1 MRSYIS
7 DYSDS
12 LRRPDIRELTL
23 ANGISYPNDEELVML
38 ILGRGTR
45 NNPIES
51 LAEDVTKA
59 INSSNDENLIR
70 NLTQLDGMGESRAL
84 IIAAALELGRRRRG
98 MLRSAIQYPKDV
110 VPYLKQ
116 YSLMPTE
123 HFITVT
129 VNGAK
134 EILSTRVVSV
144 GTISRAL
151 IHPREVF
158 AGAVAEY
165 ASGIICCHNHPCG
178 QCYPS
183 EADISSTK
191 ILQQA
196 SRVLGISFM
205 DHIIITGSGY
215 FSFLEHGMLEKE

>member
-1 MRSYIS
+1 MQNYIL
-7 DYSDS
+7 DYSKS
-12 LRRPDIRELTL
+12 GKQPNIRELTL
-23 ANGISYPNDEELVML
+23 LNGISYPDDEELIML
-38 ILGRGTR
+38 ILGKGTK

-51 LAEDVTKA
+51 LAEKVTKT
-59 INSSNDENLIR
+59 INSSNEEELIPNLKKI
-70 NLTQLDGMGESRAL
+70 NGMGESRAL

-98 MLRSAIQYPKDV
+98 ILRSSINAPKDV
-110 VPYLKQ
+110 IPFSQHYT
-116 YSLMPTE
+116 LMPTE

-144 GTISRAL
+144 GTINKAL

-158 AGAVAEY
+158 ANAVSEY

-183 EADISSTK
+183 NADIDSTK
-191 ILQQA
+191 ILQKA
-196 SRVLGISFM
+196 AKILGIVFM
-205 DHIIITGSGY
+205 DHIIITKEDY
-215 FSFLEHGMLEKE
+215 FSFLEHGML

>member
-1 MRSYIS
+1 MQNYIL
-7 DYSDS
+7 DYSKS
-12 LRRPDIRELTL
+12 GKQPNIRELTL
-23 ANGISYPNDEELVML
+23 LNGISYPDDEELIML
-38 ILGRGTR
+38 ILGKGTK

-51 LAEDVTKA
+51 LAEKVTKT
-59 INSSNDENLIR
+59 INSSNEEELIPNLKKI
-70 NLTQLDGMGESRAL
+70 NGIGESRAL

-98 MLRSAIQYPKDV
+98 ILRSSINAPKDV
-110 VPYLKQ
+110 IPFLQHYT
-116 YSLMPTE
+116 LMPTE

-144 GTISRAL
+144 GTINKAL

-158 AGAVAEY
+158 ANAVSEY

-183 EADISSTK
+183 NADIDSTK
-191 ILQQA
+191 ILQKA
-196 SRVLGISFM
+196 AKILGIVFM
-205 DHIIITGSGY
+205 DHIIITKEDY
-215 FSFLEHGMLEKE
+215 FSFLEHGML

>member
-1 MRSYIS
+1 MQNYIL
-7 DYSDS
+7 DYSKS
-12 LRRPDIRELTL
+12 GKQPNIRELTL
-23 ANGISYPNDEELVML
+23 LNGISYPDDEELIML
-38 ILGRGTR
+38 ILGKGTK

-51 LAEDVTKA
+51 LAEKVTKT
-59 INSSNDENLIR
+59 INSSNEEELIPNLKKI
-70 NLTQLDGMGESRAL
+70 NGMGESRTL

-98 MLRSAIQYPKDV
+98 ILRSSINAPKDV
-110 VPYLKQ
+110 IPFLQHYT
-116 YSLMPTE
+116 LMPTE

-144 GTISRAL
+144 GTINKAL

-158 AGAVAEY
+158 ANAVSEY

-183 EADISSTK
+183 NADIDSTK
-191 ILQQA
+191 ILQKA
-196 SRVLGISFM
+196 AKILGIVFM
-205 DHIIITGSGY
+205 DHIIITKEDY
-215 FSFLEHGMLEKE
+215 FSFLEHGML

>member
-1 MRSYIS
+1 MQNYIL
-7 DYSDS
+7 DYSKS
-12 LRRPDIRELTL
+12 GKQPNIRELTL
-23 ANGISYPNDEELVML
+23 LNGISYPDDEELIML
-38 ILGRGTR
+38 ILGKGTK

-51 LAEDVTKA
+51 LAEKVTKT
-59 INSSNDENLIR
+59 INSSNEEELIPNLKKI
-70 NLTQLDGMGESRAL
+70 NGMGESRAL

-98 MLRSAIQYPKDV
+98 ILRSSINAPKDV
-110 VPYLKQ
+110 IPFLQHYT
-116 YSLMPTE
+116 LMPTE

-144 GTISRAL
+144 GTINKAL

-158 AGAVAEY
+158 ANAVSEY

-183 EADISSTK
+183 NADIDSTK
-191 ILQQA
+191 ILQKSA
-196 SRVLGISFM
+196 KILGIVFM
-205 DHIIITGSGY
+205 DHIIITKEDY
-215 FSFLEHGMLEKE
+215 FSFLEHGML

>member
-1 MRSYIS
+1 MQNYIL
-7 DYSDS
+7 DYSKS
-12 LRRPDIRELTL
+12 GKQPNIRELTL
-23 ANGISYPNDEELVML
+23 LNGISYPDDEELIML
-38 ILGRGTR
+38 ILGKGTK

-51 LAEDVTKA
+51 LAEKVTKT
-59 INSSNDENLIR
+59 INSSNEEELIPNLKKI
-70 NLTQLDGMGESRAL
+70 DGMGESRAL

-98 MLRSAIQYPKDV
+98 ILRSAINTPKDV
-110 VPYLKQ
+110 IPFLQHYT
-116 YSLMPTE
+116 LMPTE

-144 GTISRAL
+144 GTINKAL

-158 AGAVAEY
+158 ANAVSEY

-183 EADISSTK
+183 NADIDSTK
-191 ILQQA
+191 ILQKA
-196 SRVLGISFM
+196 AKILGIAFM
-205 DHIIITGSGY
+205 DHIIITKEDY
-215 FSFLEHGMLEKE
+215 FSFLEHGML

>member
-1 MRSYIS
+1 M
-7 DYSDS
+7 
-12 LRRPDIRELTL
+12 P
-23 ANGISYPNDEELVML
+23 
-38 ILGRGTR
+38 ILGTGTK

-51 LAEDVTKA
+51 LAEKVTKT
-59 INSSNDENLIR
+59 INSSNEEELIPNLKKI
-70 NLTQLDGMGESRAL
+70 NGMGESRAL

-98 MLRSAIQYPKDV
+98 ILRSSINAPKDV
-110 VPYLKQ
+110 IPFLQHYT
-116 YSLMPTE
+116 LMPTE

-144 GTISRAL
+144 GTINKAL

-158 AGAVAEY
+158 ANAVSEY

-183 EADISSTK
+183 NADIDSTK
-191 ILQQA
+191 ILQKA
-196 SRVLGISFM
+196 AKILGIVFM
-205 DHIIITGSGY
+205 DHIIITKEDY
-215 FSFLEHGMLEKE
+215 FSFLEHGML

>member
-1 MRSYIS
+1 MQNYILDCS
-7 DYSDS
+7 KSGKQ
-12 LRRPDIRELTL
+12 PNIRELTL
-23 ANGISYPNDEELVML
+23 LNGISYPDDEELIML
-38 ILGRGTR
+38 ILGKGTK

-51 LAEDVTKA
+51 LAEKVTKA
-59 INSSNDENLIR
+59 INSSNEEELIPNLKKIE
-70 NLTQLDGMGESRAL
+70 GMGESRAL

-98 MLRSAIQYPKDV
+98 ILRSSINAPKDV
-110 VPYLKQ
+110 IPFLQHYT
-116 YSLMPTE
+116 LMPTE

-144 GTISRAL
+144 GTINKAL

-158 AGAVAEY
+158 ANAVSEY

-183 EADISSTK
+183 NADIDSTK
-191 ILQQA
+191 ILQKA
-196 SRVLGISFM
+196 AKILGIVFM
-205 DHIIITGSGY
+205 DHIIITKEDY
-215 FSFLEHGMLEKE
+215 FSFLEHGML

>member
-1 MRSYIS
+1 MQNYIL
-7 DYSDS
+7 DYSKS
-12 LRRPDIRELTL
+12 GKQPNIRELTL
-23 ANGISYPNDEELVML
+23 LNGISYPDDEELIML
-38 ILGRGTR
+38 ILGKGTK

-51 LAEDVTKA
+51 LAEKVTKT
-59 INSSNDENLIR
+59 INSSNEEELIPNLKKI
-70 NLTQLDGMGESRAL
+70 NGMGESRAL

-98 MLRSAIQYPKDV
+98 ILRSSINAPKDV
-110 VPYLKQ
+110 IPFLQHYT
-116 YSLMPTE
+116 LMPTE

-144 GTISRAL
+144 GTINKAL

-158 AGAVAEY
+158 ANAVSEY

-183 EADISSTK
+183 NADIDSTK
-191 ILQQA
+191 ILQKA
-196 SRVLGISFM
+196 AKILGIVFM
-205 DHIIITGSGY
+205 DHIIITREDY
-215 FSFLEHGMLEKE
+215 FSFLEHGML

>member
-1 MRSYIS
+1 MQNYIL
-7 DYSDS
+7 DYSKS
-12 LRRPDIRELTL
+12 GKQPNIRELTL
-23 ANGISYPNDEELVML
+23 LNGISYPDDEELIIL
-38 ILGRGTR
+38 ILGKGTK

-51 LAEDVTKA
+51 LAEKVTKT
-59 INSSNDENLIR
+59 INSSNEEELIPNLKKI
-70 NLTQLDGMGESRAL
+70 NGMGESRAL

-98 MLRSAIQYPKDV
+98 ILRSSINAPKDV
-110 VPYLKQ
+110 IPFLQHYT
-116 YSLMPTE
+116 LMPTE

-144 GTISRAL
+144 GTINKAL

-158 AGAVAEY
+158 ANAVSEY

-183 EADISSTK
+183 NADIDSTK
-191 ILQQA
+191 ILQKA
-196 SRVLGISFM
+196 AKILGIVFM
-205 DHIIITGSGY
+205 DHIIITKEDY
-215 FSFLEHGMLEKE
+215 FSFLEHGML

>member
-1 MRSYIS
+1 MQNYIL
-7 DYSDS
+7 DYSKS
-12 LRRPDIRELTL
+12 GKQPNISELTL
-23 ANGISYPNDEELVML
+23 LNGISYPDDEELIML
-38 ILGRGTR
+38 ILGKGTK

-51 LAEDVTKA
+51 LAEKVTKT
-59 INSSNDENLIR
+59 INSSNEEELIPNLKKI
-70 NLTQLDGMGESRAL
+70 NGMGESRAL

-98 MLRSAIQYPKDV
+98 ILRSSINAPKDV
-110 VPYLKQ
+110 IPFLQHYT
-116 YSLMPTE
+116 LMPTE

-144 GTISRAL
+144 GTINKAL

-158 AGAVAEY
+158 ANAVSEY

-183 EADISSTK
+183 NADIDSTK
-191 ILQQA
+191 ILQKA
-196 SRVLGISFM
+196 AKILGIVFM
-205 DHIIITGSGY
+205 DHIIITKEDY
-215 FSFLEHGMLEKE
+215 FSFLEHGML

>member
-1 MRSYIS
+1 MQNYIL
-7 DYSDS
+7 DYSKS
-12 LRRPDIRELTL
+12 GKQPNIRELTL
-23 ANGISYPNDEELVML
+23 LNGISYPDDEELIML
-38 ILGRGTR
+38 ILGKGTK

-51 LAEDVTKA
+51 LAEKVTKT
-59 INSSNDENLIR
+59 INSSNEEELIPNLKKI
-70 NLTQLDGMGESRAL
+70 NGMGESRAI

-98 MLRSAIQYPKDV
+98 ILRSSINAPKDV
-110 VPYLKQ
+110 IPFLQHYT
-116 YSLMPTE
+116 LMPTE

-144 GTISRAL
+144 GTINKAL

-158 AGAVAEY
+158 ANAVSEY

-183 EADISSTK
+183 NADIDSTK
-191 ILQQA
+191 ILQKA
-196 SRVLGISFM
+196 AKILGIVFM
-205 DHIIITGSGY
+205 DHIIITKEDY
-215 FSFLEHGMLEKE
+215 FSFLEHGML

>member
-1 MRSYIS
+1 MQNYIL
-7 DYSDS
+7 DYSKS
-12 LRRPDIRELTL
+12 GKQPNIRELTL
-23 ANGISYPNDEELVML
+23 LNGISYPDDEELIML
-38 ILGRGTR
+38 ILGKGTK

-51 LAEDVTKA
+51 LAEKVTKT
-59 INSSNDENLIR
+59 INSSNEEELIPNLKKI
-70 NLTQLDGMGESRAL
+70 NGMGESRAL

-98 MLRSAIQYPKDV
+98 ILRSSINAPKDV
-110 VPYLKQ
+110 IPFLQHYT
-116 YSLMPTE
+116 LMPTE

-144 GTISRAL
+144 GTINKAL

-158 AGAVAEY
+158 ANAVSEY

-183 EADISSTK
+183 NADIDSTK
-191 ILQQA
+191 VLQKA
-196 SRVLGISFM
+196 AKILGIVFM
-205 DHIIITGSGY
+205 DHIIITKEDY
-215 FSFLEHGMLEKE
+215 FSFLEHGML

>member
-1 MRSYIS
+1 MQNYIL
-7 DYSDS
+7 DYSKS
-12 LRRPDIRELTL
+12 GKQPNIRELTL
-23 ANGISYPNDEELVML
+23 LNGISYPDDEELIML
-38 ILGRGTR
+38 ILGKGTK

-51 LAEDVTKA
+51 LAEKVTKT
-59 INSSNDENLIR
+59 INSSNEEELIPNLKKI
-70 NLTQLDGMGESRAL
+70 NGMGESRAL

-98 MLRSAIQYPKDV
+98 ILRSSINAPKDV
-110 VPYLKQ
+110 IPFLQHYT
-116 YSLMPTE
+116 LMPTE

-144 GTISRAL
+144 GTINKAL

-158 AGAVAEY
+158 ANAVSEY

-183 EADISSTK
+183 NADIDSTK
-191 ILQQA
+191 ILQKA
-196 SRVLGISFM
+196 SKILGIVFM
-205 DHIIITGSGY
+205 DHIIITKEDY
-215 FSFLEHGMLEKE
+215 FSFLEHGML

>member
-1 MRSYIS
+1 MQNYIL
-7 DYSDS
+7 DYSKS
-12 LRRPDIRELTL
+12 GKQPNIRELTL
-23 ANGISYPNDEELVML
+23 LNGISYPDDEELIML
-38 ILGRGTR
+38 ILGKGTK

-51 LAEDVTKA
+51 LAEKVTKA
-59 INSSNDENLIR
+59 INSSNDEELIPNLKKIE
-70 NLTQLDGMGESRAL
+70 GMGESRAL

-98 MLRSAIQYPKDV
+98 ILRSSINAPKDV
-110 VPYLKQ
+110 IPFLQHYT
-116 YSLMPTE
+116 LMPTE

-144 GTISRAL
+144 GTINKAL

-158 AGAVAEY
+158 ANAVSEY

-183 EADISSTK
+183 NADIDSTK
-191 ILQQA
+191 VLQKA
-196 SRVLGISFM
+196 AKILGIVFM
-205 DHIIITGSGY
+205 DHIIITKEDY
-215 FSFLEHGMLEKE
+215 FSFLEHGML

>member
-1 MRSYIS
+1 MQNYIL
-7 DYSDS
+7 DYSKS
-12 LRRPDIRELTL
+12 GKQPNIRELTL
-23 ANGISYPNDEELVML
+23 LNGISYPDDEELIML
-38 ILGRGTR
+38 ILGKGTK

-51 LAEDVTKA
+51 LAEKVTKT
-59 INSSNDENLIR
+59 INSSNEEELIPNLKKI
-70 NLTQLDGMGESRAL
+70 NGMGESRAL

-98 MLRSAIQYPKDV
+98 ILRSSVNAPKDV
-110 VPYLKQ
+110 IPFLQHYT
-116 YSLMPTE
+116 LMPTE

-144 GTISRAL
+144 GTINKAL

-158 AGAVAEY
+158 ANAVSEY

-183 EADISSTK
+183 NADIDSTK
-191 ILQQA
+191 ILQKA
-196 SRVLGISFM
+196 AKILGIVFM
-205 DHIIITGSGY
+205 DHIIITKEDY
-215 FSFLEHGMLEKE
+215 FSFLEHGML

>member
-1 MRSYIS
+1 MQNYIL
-7 DYSDS
+7 DYSKTGKQ
-12 LRRPDIRELTL
+12 PNIRELTL
-23 ANGISYPNDEELVML
+23 LNGISYPDDEELIML
-38 ILGRGTR
+38 ILGKGTK

-51 LAEDVTKA
+51 LAEKVTKT
-59 INSSNDENLIR
+59 INSSNEEELIPNLKKI
-70 NLTQLDGMGESRAL
+70 NGMGESRAL

-98 MLRSAIQYPKDV
+98 ILRSSINAPKDV
-110 VPYLKQ
+110 IPFLQHYT
-116 YSLMPTE
+116 LMPTE

-144 GTISRAL
+144 GTINKAL

-158 AGAVAEY
+158 ANAVSEY

-183 EADISSTK
+183 NADIDSTK
-191 ILQQA
+191 ILQKA
-196 SRVLGISFM
+196 AKILGIVFM
-205 DHIIITGSGY
+205 DNIIITKEDY
-215 FSFLEHGMLEKE
+215 FSFLEHGML

>member
-1 MRSYIS
+1 MQNYIL
-7 DYSDS
+7 DYSKS
-12 LRRPDIRELTL
+12 GKQPNIRELTL
-23 ANGISYPNDEELVML
+23 LNGISYPDDEELIML
-38 ILGRGTR
+38 ILGKGTK

-51 LAEDVTKA
+51 LAEKVTKT
-59 INSSNDENLIR
+59 INSSNEEELIPNLKKI
-70 NLTQLDGMGESRAL
+70 NGMGESRAL

-98 MLRSAIQYPKDV
+98 ILRSSINAPKDV
-110 VPYLKQ
+110 IPFLQHYT
-116 YSLMPTE
+116 LMPTE

-144 GTISRAL
+144 GTINKAL

-158 AGAVAEY
+158 ANAVSEY

-183 EADISSTK
+183 NADIDSTK
-191 ILQQA
+191 ILQKA
-196 SRVLGISFM
+196 AKIIGIVFM
-205 DHIIITGSGY
+205 DHIIITKEDY
-215 FSFLEHGMLEKE
+215 FSFLEHGML

>member
-1 MRSYIS
+1 MQNYILDCSYS
-7 DYSDS
+7 GKQ
-12 LRRPDIRELTL
+12 PNIRELTL
-23 ANGISYPNDEELVML
+23 LNGISYPDDEELIML
-38 ILGRGTR
+38 ILGKGTK

-51 LAEDVTKA
+51 LAEKVTKA
-59 INSSNDENLIR
+59 INSSNDEELIPNLKKIE
-70 NLTQLDGMGESRAL
+70 GMGESRAL

-98 MLRSAIQYPKDV
+98 ILRSSINAPKDV
-110 VPYLKQ
+110 IPFLQHYT
-116 YSLMPTE
+116 LMPTE

-144 GTISRAL
+144 GTINKAL

-158 AGAVAEY
+158 ANAVSEY

-183 EADISSTK
+183 NADIDSTK
-191 ILQQA
+191 VLQKA
-196 SRVLGISFM
+196 AKILGIVFM
-205 DHIIITGSGY
+205 DHIIITKEDY
-215 FSFLEHGMLEKE
+215 FSFLEHGML

>member
-1 MRSYIS
+1 MQNYILDCS
-7 DYSDS
+7 KSGKQ
-12 LRRPDIRELTL
+12 PNIRELTL
-23 ANGISYPNDEELVML
+23 LNGISYPDDEELIML
-38 ILGRGTR
+38 ILGKGTK

-51 LAEDVTKA
+51 LAEKVTKT
-59 INSSNDENLIR
+59 INSSNEEELIPNLKKI
-70 NLTQLDGMGESRAL
+70 NGMGESRAL

-98 MLRSAIQYPKDV
+98 ILRSSINAPKDV
-110 VPYLKQ
+110 IPFLQHYT
-116 YSLMPTE
+116 LMPTE

-144 GTISRAL
+144 GTINKAL

-158 AGAVAEY
+158 ANAVSEY

-183 EADISSTK
+183 NADIDSTK
-191 ILQQA
+191 ILQKA
-196 SRVLGISFM
+196 AKILGIVFM
-205 DHIIITGSGY
+205 DHIIITKEDY
-215 FSFLEHGMLEKE
+215 FSFLEHGML

>member
-1 MRSYIS
+1 MQNYIL
-7 DYSDS
+7 DYSKS
-12 LRRPDIRELTL
+12 GKQPNIRELTL
-23 ANGISYPNDEELVML
+23 LNGISYPDDEELIML
-38 ILGRGTR
+38 ILGKGTK

-51 LAEDVTKA
+51 LAEKVTKT
-59 INSSNDENLIR
+59 INSSNEEELIPNLKKI
-70 NLTQLDGMGESRAL
+70 NGMGESRAL

-98 MLRSAIQYPKDV
+98 ILRSSINAPKDV
-110 VPYLKQ
+110 IPFLQHYT
-116 YSLMPTE
+116 LMPTE

-144 GTISRAL
+144 GTINKAL

-158 AGAVAEY
+158 ANAVSEY

-183 EADISSTK
+183 NADIDSTK
-191 ILQQA
+191 ILQKA
-196 SRVLGISFM
+196 AKLLGIVFM
-205 DHIIITGSGY
+205 DHIIITKEDY
-215 FSFLEHGMLEKE
+215 FSFLEHGML